1 MPAPTVI
8 DAAPTVTYM
17 QPQPIQYVSA
27 DGQPV
32 QYVMEQ
38 PVQYVTA
45 DGQPL
50 NYVDPSAVYEYA
62 APAVQYVQ
70 QPAVFN
76 VSVETFAKLAQ
87 GGALTQEEV
96 DAMTGASA
104 PAPAEAVVEAG

>member
-1 MPAPTVI
+1 MSTAPVVVEEQAVADFVEMPAATVPAPTVI
-8 DAAPTVTYM
+8 DAAPTVMYM
-17 QPQPIQYVSA
+17 QPQPVQYLAA

-50 NYVDPSAVYEYA
+50 SYVDPGAVYEYA
-62 APAVQYVQ
+62 APAVQYLQ

-76 VSVETFAKLAQ
+76 ISPETFAKLAQ
-87 GGALTQEEV
+87 GG
-96 DAMTGASA
+96 
-104 PAPAEAVVEAG
+104 